1 MRKVYLP
8 GAVLWAS
15 LVAALT
21 VFSGFS
27 GPVLAADMAGGMKV
41 LSDKT
46 ATGFKFPESVA
57 YDAKAK
63 VLYVSEFGSE
73 LKPTQMDG
81 KGRISKVALDG
92 SVMEQAFLPA
102 EGQVLNKP
110 KGIWVAGDRLWVTD
124 IDSVWVFDTSTKEG
138 RKVALP
144 GIQFAN
150 DPTIVGDAVY
160 VSDNRGDQLYRVTPA
175 DFLSLQGEPE
185 VTLVSSGKSVN
196 PNGLFP
202 GADGSLLMVGF
213 KSNEEARGIYAMM
226 PGGEPKA
233 LAEGLG
239 RLDGIYQVKSGDLLV
254 TDWDSGSLNL
264 WSAKD
269 GLQKLASDFK
279 GPADFAVVPND
290 EGLLVVVPDLVK
302 SELRL
307 VQLGQ

>member
-1 MRKVYLP
+1 MCNWSSRTSAL
-8 GAVLWAS
+8 AVAF
-15 LVAALT
+15 VMALGGT
-21 VFSGFS
+21 AG
-27 GPVLAADMAGGMKV
+27 LAQAEGMKV

-57 YDAKAK
+57 YDPTAK
-63 VLYVSEFGSE
+63 VLYVSQFGSE

-92 SVMEQAFLPA
+92 SVMEESFLPA

-124 IDSVWVFDTSTKEG
+124 IDSLWIFDTKTKEG
-138 RKVALP
+138 RKVTLP
-144 GIQFAN
+144 GIKFAN
-150 DPTIVGDAVY
+150 DPTIIGDAVF
-160 VSDNRGDQLYRVTPA
+160 VSDNRGDQLYRVEPA
-175 DFLSLQGEPE
+175 NFLAMDVEPK
-185 VTLVSSGKSVN
+185 VTLVSSGKAVN
-196 PNGLFP
+196 PNGLYP

-213 KSNEEARGIYAMM
+213 KSDKEARGIYAMM

-233 LAEGLG
+233 LAEGIG

-264 WSAKD
+264 WSAKA
-269 GLQKLASDFK
+269 GLQKLAVDFK

-307 VQLGQ
+307 LQLGE